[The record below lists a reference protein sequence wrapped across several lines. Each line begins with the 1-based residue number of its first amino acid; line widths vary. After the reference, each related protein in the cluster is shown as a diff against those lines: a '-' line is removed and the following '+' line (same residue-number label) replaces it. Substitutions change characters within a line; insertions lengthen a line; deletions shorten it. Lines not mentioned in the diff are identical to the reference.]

1 MAKQLQMIFL
11 NEDGKQRILKPKT
24 ARDNVTAEVVRTAM
38 DKIAE
43 LNLFEKDDASIYK
56 EVKSARFVETIV
68 TDLF

>member
-43 LNLFEKDDASIYK
+43 LDLFEKDDASIYK

>member
-1 MAKQLQMIFL
+1 MAKQLQIIFL

-43 LNLFEKDDASIYK
+43 LNLFEKNDASIYK
-56 EVKSARFVETIV
+56 EVKSARFIETIV